1 MESDIQEQSQAQ
13 EQVPALKPIELRTPQ
28 EASETVNRGSIFD
41 RALQKLGFGKERE
54 QSSFSTEN
62 TIQNPLM
69 QSPDSEAHQLEDT
82 AKLEET
88 RRDLQQEIKA
98 KEEKMSPFVRN
109 ALDKKLPG
117 KIYK

>member
-1 MESDIQEQSQAQ
+1 MESDIQEQT
-13 EQVPALKPIELRTPQ
+13 PALKPIELRTPQ
-28 EASETVNRGSIFD
+28 EASEIVNRGSIFD
-41 RALQKLGFGKERE
+41 RALQKLGFGKERD
-54 QSSFSTEN
+54 QPTHSAEN
-62 TIQNPLM
+62 NVQNPLM
-69 QSPDSEAHQLEDT
+69 QSPDSETHHLEDS
-82 AKLEET
+82 AKLEEA